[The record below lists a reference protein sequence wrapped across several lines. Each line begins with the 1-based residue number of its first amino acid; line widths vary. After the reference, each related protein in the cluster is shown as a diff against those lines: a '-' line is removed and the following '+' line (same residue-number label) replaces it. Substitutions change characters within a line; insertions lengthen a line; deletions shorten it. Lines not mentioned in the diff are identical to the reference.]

1 MIYSPLGVKSA
12 KNINPINNESKI
24 VIVSCSNVI
33 KLKRIDLIINLLN
46 HLKNKNIEWHHFGDG
61 PLLNKIKMRS
71 EYFSKNIKVKFWGQ
85 TENKEILKFY
95 SEYPI
100 DVFIN
105 LSLYEGLPVS
115 IMEAIAHG
123 IPVIATDVGA
133 TREIVSKE
141 NGYLLKKH
149 FEIEKLIK
157 ITNSVK
163 SVEWKKKR
171 RNSYSMQ
178 NKKFNSEVN
187 YRILVNI
194 LSR

>member
-1 MIYSPLGVKSA
+1 MEPQ
-12 KNINPINNESKI
+12 KI
-24 VIVSCSNVI
+24 
-33 KLKRIDLIINLLN
+33 LIINT
-46 HLKNKNIEWHHFGDG
+46 KYRIFGGEDSNIAD
-61 PLLNKIKMRS
+61 
-71 EYFSKNIKVKFWGQ
+71 
-85 TENKEILKFY
+85 EI
-95 SEYPI
+95 
-100 DVFIN
+100 
-105 LSLYEGLPVS
+105 
-115 IMEAIAHG
+115 
-123 IPVIATDVGA
+123 T
-133 TREIVSKE
+133 
-141 NGYLLKKH
+141 LLKKH